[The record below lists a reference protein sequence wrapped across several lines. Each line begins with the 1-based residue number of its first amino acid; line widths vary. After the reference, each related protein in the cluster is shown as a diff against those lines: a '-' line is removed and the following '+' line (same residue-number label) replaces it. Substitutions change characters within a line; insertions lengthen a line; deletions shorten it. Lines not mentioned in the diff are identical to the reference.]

1 MGQVGFYEHGLVSIS
16 HHKDL
21 IPLIKMDNYKNLNH
35 YEMQALGKLKG
46 WQTEMQRKQRFFSRM
61 SKKIQDRVNRLIP
74 DKVHATITAIM
85 RKMVETVLFTSE
97 LVKPAIVDDQSL
109 EQREDAINKRMEF
122 YRTTAAAEGGIT
134 GAGGF
139 LAALA
144 DFPALLII
152 KIKFLF
158 DVAAIYGHDTS
169 QMRERIF
176 LLHVFQLAFSSPTH
190 QKETYNQIAAW
201 SANPETIPYD
211 PEKLNWYR
219 FQQDYRDYL
228 DIAKLLQMMPVI
240 GAAVGIVVNYKLI
253 NKLDD
258 TAMMCYRMRW
268 LQEKMN
274 PKKIIE

>member
-1 MGQVGFYEHGLVSIS
+1 
-16 HHKDL
+16 
-21 IPLIKMDNYKNLNH
+21 MDNYKNLNH
-35 YEMQALGKLKG
+35 YELQALGKLRG
-46 WQTEMQRKQRFFSRM
+46 WQADMQQKQRFFSRM
-61 SKKIQDRVNRLIP
+61 GKKIQDRLNKIIP

-109 EQREDAINKRMEF
+109 EQREFAINKRMEY

-144 DFPALLII
+144 DFPALLAI

-169 QMRERIF
+169 QMKERIF
-176 LLHVFQLAFSSPTH
+176 LLHVFQLAFSSPSR
-190 QKETYNQIAAW
+190 QKETYLQIAGWA
-201 SANPETIPYD
+201 ANPATIPGD
-211 PEKLNWYR
+211 PEQLDWYR

-253 NKLDD
+253 NKLDE

-268 LQEKMN
+268 LQQ
-274 PKKIIE
+274 KIKLIEDKQP

>member
-1 MGQVGFYEHGLVSIS
+1 M
-16 HHKDL
+16 

-46 WQTEMQRKQRFFSRM
+46 WQTEMQQKQRFFSRM
-61 SKKIQDRVNRLIP
+61 GKKIQDRVNKIIP
-74 DKVHATITAIM
+74 DKVHAAITAIM

-97 LVKPAIVDDQSL
+97 LVKPAIVDDQTL
-109 EQREDAINKRMEF
+109 EQREFAINKRMEY

-169 QMRERIF
+169 QMKERIF
-176 LLHVFQLAFSSPTH
+176 LLHVFQLAFSSPTL
-190 QKETYNQIAAW
+190 QKETYLQVAAW
-201 SANPETIPYD
+201 AANPETIPDD
-211 PEKLNWYR
+211 PEQLDWYR

-268 LQEKMN
+268 LQGKMKLVEN
-274 PKKIIE
+274 KQE

>member
-1 MGQVGFYEHGLVSIS
+1 
-16 HHKDL
+16 
-21 IPLIKMDNYKNLNH
+21 MDNYKHLNH

-46 WQTEMQRKQRFFSRM
+46 WQAEMQRKQRFFSRM
-61 SKKIQDRVNRLIP
+61 GKKIQDRVNRLIP
-74 DKVHATITAIM
+74 DKVHATITAVM

-97 LVKPAIVDDQSL
+97 LVNPAIVDDQTL
-109 EQREDAINKRMEF
+109 EQREFAINKRMEY

-169 QMRERIF
+169 QMKERIF
-176 LLHVFQLAFSSPTH
+176 LLHVFQLAFSSPTR
-190 QKETYNQIAAW
+190 QTETYLQVAAW
-201 SANPETIPYD
+201 TANPETIPHD
-211 PEKLNWYR
+211 PEQLDWYR

-253 NKLDD
+253 NKLGD

-268 LQEKMN
+268 LQEKM
-274 PKKIIE
+274 KLIEMPE